1 MSYIPTACWFG
12 WFALPARRT
21 LMPVFYNSKRH
32 YRGCVSTQH
41 WARCYVLLLRGC
53 HAIYTV
59 LAYAGAYYR
68 GIQNK
73 HCHVFTKYT
82 LFTSGA
88 SCHSV
93 NNDQYTSTAW
103 DARLQVVGMSMC
115 SCHQQRVDVCQ
126 RVALGSDWQS
136 AANSMHNN
144 IYIPVLQTGF
154 TTYTAYQSKIYR
166 PLAGAQGI
174 YYFFICVSAPG
185 ATCLHTPPP
194 PPTPPRKP
202 HSVPWCAQPSMSS
215 LSARRCLPAFC

>member
-1 MSYIPTACWFG
+1 
-12 WFALPARRT
+12 
-21 LMPVFYNSKRH
+21 MPVFYNSKRH

-59 LAYAGAYYR
+59 LAYAGACYR

-88 SCHSV
+88 SWNSV

-144 IYIPVLQTGF
+144 ISLCSRLGLPLTQPISPRSTDPWLVHKEFIISLFVCQHRALRVYP
-154 TTYTAYQSKIYR
+154 TTT
-166 PLAGAQGI
+166 
-174 YYFFICVSAPG
+174 
-185 ATCLHTPPP
+185 
-194 PPTPPRKP
+194 PTPPHP
-202 HSVPWCAQPSMSS
+202 ASHIQCPGVPS
-215 LSARRCLPAFC
+215 PA